1 MKKNLAYY
9 ETVMSIMTW
18 LVILSFAFLA
28 SSCFYVI
35 SIKFINYLDFISI
48 RFMHYLAIVAA
59 LVMFCA
65 IFVLFGRYT
74 IQIDDVAIAFGYRL
88 IGKEKVLLNTI
99 AYAEIFILDPKNP
112 TISTY
117 FVIDALRGPPVWGP
131 GTFIR
136 LRLNEEYLTQY
147 KLRRKKKV
155 KQLVFVSREPE
166 SVLSVLSEKGVLVQS
181 RWRSK

>member
-1 MKKNLAYY
+1 MKKNIAYY

-18 LVILSFAFLA
+18 LVIFSLVFFAA
-28 SSCFYVI
+28 SCFYVI
-35 SIKFINYLDFISI
+35 GMKFINYLDFISI
-48 RFMHYLAIVAA
+48 RFMNYLAIGAA

-88 IGKEKVLLNTI
+88 TGKEKVLLNTI
-99 AYAEIFILDPKNP
+99 AYAEIFILDRKNP
-112 TISTY
+112 TIPTY
-117 FVIDALRGPPVWGP
+117 FVIDAVRGPPIWGS

-136 LRLNEEYLTQY
+136 LRLNEEYLTRY

-155 KQLVFVSREPE
+155 KQLVLVSRRPE
-166 SVLSVLSEKGVLVQS
+166 SVLSVLSKKGVPVQS
-181 RWRSK
+181 QWRSK

>member
-9 ETVMSIMTW
+9 EIITSITAW

-28 SSCFYVI
+28 SSCFYVFSIKFMNYLGFI
-35 SIKFINYLDFISI
+35 SIKFVN
-48 RFMHYLAIVAA
+48 YLAIVAA
-59 LVMFCA
+59 LVIFCT
-65 IFVLFGRYT
+65 IFLLFRRYT
-74 IQIDDVAIAFGYRL
+74 IQIDDTAIAFGYRF

-99 AYAEIFILDPKNP
+99 VYAEIFIFDRKNP

-117 FVIDALRGPPVWGP
+117 FVIDVLRGSPVWVS

-136 LRLNEEYLTQY
+136 LRLNEEYLTRY
-147 KLRRKKKV
+147 KLMKKKKV
-155 KQLVFVSREPE
+155 KQLILVSRQPE
-166 SVLSVLSEKGVLVQS
+166 SVLSVLSEKGVPVQS